1 MVKTEFMKLYE
12 ELGNINEAIS
22 DIDLDSISTTAA
34 EAKRLW
40 QEVWD
45 LERDLD
51 NKVSSAY
58 TANEEYNKLRAEYLE
73 LDSKLRALRQ
83 TYERRKW
90 IQVGRDDWE
99 HDDWVD
105 ESEYEKVKDQV
116 TELYK
121 LMDEI
126 ETKLEAIKTEAKNQ
140 FSSDAEVIKSKR
152 AEMETHKAT
161 NTELT
166 TKLKQS
172 YPEVEAEINEVIN
185 FLNDSDN
192 DYAFGPDFWKA
203 SKNLFYANGRIQTAL
218 YTELTGNIDHF
229 EPDDFT
235 SGGELTEK
243 AEKWVAEDLISDAG
257 ADAEGIVPYFELE
270 ESEDGWYKIPGSDWE
285 LCKESDYD
293 VEDVPSIDYDGYYDD
308 YEDYEITGNFK
319 INANIYLGKRV
330 KK

>member
-22 DIDLDSISTTAA
+22 DIDLDSISTTAT
-34 EAKRLW
+34 EAKHLW

-58 TANEEYNKLRAEYLE
+58 TANEEYKKLKAEYLE
-73 LDSKLRALRQ
+73 LSRKLGALKQ
-83 TYERRKW
+83 TYERREW
-90 IQVGRDDWE
+90 FQVGRDDWE
-99 HDDWVD
+99 HADWID

-116 TELYK
+116 EALYK

-126 ETKLEAIKTEAKNQ
+126 ETKLEAIKTEVKNQ
-140 FSSDAEVIKSKR
+140 FISDAEVIKSKK
-152 AEMETHKAT
+152 AEMETYKAA

-172 YPEVEAEINEVIN
+172 YPEVEAEINEVLK
-185 FLNDSDN
+185 FLNDSDH
-192 DYAFGPDFWKA
+192 DYAFGSDFWKA
-203 SKNLFYANGRIQTAL
+203 SKDLFYADGRVQTAL
-218 YTELTGNIDHF
+218 CTELTYNTDYF
-229 EPDDFT
+229 DPDDF
-235 SGGELTEK
+235 SSSGELTDK
-243 AEKWVAEDLISDAG
+243 AEKWVVDNLISDAG

-285 LCKESDYD
+285 LCKESDYR
-293 VEDVPSIDYDGYYDD
+293 VEDVPSIDYDD
-308 YEDYEITGNFK
+308 YEDYRITGNFK
-319 INANIYLGKRV
+319 ISANIYLGKRI

>member
-12 ELGNINEAIS
+12 ELGNINEAIT

-51 NKVSSAY
+51 KKVSSAY
-58 TANEEYNKLRAEYLE
+58 TANEEYKKLRAEYLE
-73 LDSKLRALRQ
+73 LDEKLRALKQ
-83 TYERRKW
+83 TYERREW
-90 IQVGRDDWE
+90 VQVGRDDWE
-99 HDDWVD
+99 HDDWID

-116 TELYK
+116 KELYK
-121 LMDEI
+121 VMGEI
-126 ETKLEAIKTEAKNQ
+126 DTKLEAIKTEAKNQ
-140 FSSDAEVIKSKR
+140 FNSDAEVIKSKR

-166 TKLKQS
+166 TKLRQS

-192 DYAFGPDFWKA
+192 DYAFGSDFWKA
-203 SKNLFYANGRIQTAL
+203 SKNLFYADGRIQTAL
-218 YTELTGNIDHF
+218 YTELTCDGDRF
-229 EPDDFT
+229 EPDDFN
-235 SGGELTEK
+235 SSGELTERS
-243 AEKWVAEDLISDAG
+243 EKWEAQSMIDDAG
-257 ADAEGIVPYFELE
+257 ASADGIIPYFELE

-285 LCKESDYD
+285 LCKQSDYD
-293 VEDVPSIDYDGYYDD
+293 VDDVPSIDYDGYYDD
-308 YEDYEITGNFK
+308 YEDYEIDGEFK
-319 INANIYLGKRV
+319 ISANIYLGKRV